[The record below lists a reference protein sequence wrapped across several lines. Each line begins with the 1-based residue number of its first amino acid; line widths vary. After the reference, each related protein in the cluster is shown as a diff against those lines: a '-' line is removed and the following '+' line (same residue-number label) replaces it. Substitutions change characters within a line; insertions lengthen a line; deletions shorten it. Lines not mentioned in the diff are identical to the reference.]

1 MTESPN
7 IIQGDNWI
15 ATPTVAAMALA
26 PQPDTEPEK
35 WQDRVAK
42 KSNRGRAKTVDW
54 DSSVLKYV
62 KDYIRLV
69 KWPNVTVCREITS
82 AMRLLADR
90 YEQMDAVLQAWDAL
104 PPREQTRIFSLD
116 KACQQIQMDR
126 DEFATLVLMAVQSHI
141 KRSAMAHID
150 QNYDRIIKATVD
162 HAINGGAAGAKER
175 LEMIKILERSQV
187 DMQRAKNGQGAAPA
201 TRKSRTPEPS
211 QSAGTPSLDAE
222 LAQMESIDSI
232 GG

>member
-7 IIQGDNWI
+7 IIQGENWI
-15 ATPTVAAMALA
+15 ASPTVATALA

-42 KSNRGRAKTVDW
+42 KSTRGRAKKVDW

-62 KDYIRLV
+62 KDIIKTLG
-69 KWPNVTVCREITS
+69 WPNVTVCREVVAT
-82 AMRLLADR
+82 MRLLTNR
-90 YEQMDAVLQAWDAL
+90 YEQMDMVIQAWDDL
-104 PPREQTRIFSLD
+104 PPKDQTRIFSLD
-116 KACQQIQMDR
+116 KACLLAEVDR
-126 DEFATLVLMAVQSHI
+126 DEFASLVLMAIESHI

-150 QNYDRIIKATVD
+150 RNYERIIKATVD

-187 DMQRAKNGQGAAPA
+187 DALRAKNGQGTAPA
-201 TRKSRTPEPS
+201 SRKSRTPEPS
-211 QSAGTPSLDAE
+211 QSASAPSLDSELAE
-222 LAQMESIDSI
+222 LESIEST